1 MKEEQK
7 RQEREETREALR
19 IKAEL
24 SFGLNLLA
32 KTPHGRHL
40 LADIVNIAFA
50 ESLKRRGIQ

>member
-7 RQEREETREALR
+7 KQEREALR

>member
-1 MKEEQK
+1 MKEREEKQN
-7 RQEREETREALR
+7 REETREALR
-19 IKAEL
+19 IMAQL

-50 ESLKRRGIQ
+50 ESLKRRCIQ